1 MKKTVLFFFSL
12 ALVACGGDPYP
23 SGKTLVEINGAKIT
37 EGYLEFL
44 ANINPNIARQLST
57 PFGKKQ
63 ILDNLV
69 EQEIL
74 YQAAKKEGID
84 HDPAVKTKMD
94 LYQKVILAQAFVEAS
109 TLKMAKEEYTKNPK
123 EFEKLKLSHLMIN
136 FGTPEEIRAA
146 RQQKKKNGQVMVPH
160 TEKEALRLANQL
172 LDSIQKEGK
181 DFATIAKEQSEDLR
195 TKDSSGDLGRVSKN
209 EPRLERVGFQPILE
223 KAFAMKVGEI
233 AGPIKTTKGY
243 HLITV
248 TAPLEVIP
256 FEEAKS
262 QLLFRKKR
270 DVRETVIAQLKE
282 KAKVKYSE
290 EYKAEEKPETAPST
304 EKKEETSEELSHPH
318 SHPHEGAEK
327 KEESKN

>member
-1 MKKTVLFFFSL
+1 MKKAVLFLFSL
-12 ALVACGGDPYP
+12 ALVACSGDPYS
-23 SGKTLVEINGAKIT
+23 SGKTLVEINGTKIT
-37 EGYLEFL
+37 EGYLDFL
-44 ANINPNIARQLST
+44 SNINPNIARQLST

-84 HDPAVKTKMD
+84 HDSAVKAKMD
-94 LYQKVILAQAFVEAS
+94 LYQKVILAQAFVEGS
-109 TLKMAKEEYTKNPK
+109 TLKMAKEDYDKNPK

-136 FGTPEEIRAA
+136 FGTPEEMRAA
-146 RQQKKKNGQVMVPH
+146 RQQKQKNDQVMVPH
-160 TEKEALRLANQL
+160 TEKEALRLANQC
-172 LDSIQKEGK
+172 LDWIQKEGK
-181 DFATIAKEQSEDLR
+181 NFVTVAMERSEDLR
-195 TKDSSGDLGRVSKN
+195 TKESGGDLGRVSKN
-209 EPRLERVGFQPILE
+209 EPRLERIGYQPLLE
-223 KAFAMKVGEI
+223 KAFTMKIGEI

-290 EYKAEEKPETAPST
+290 EYKAEEKPATAPST
-304 EKKEETSEELSHPH
+304 EKKEE
-318 SHPHEGAEK
+318 
-327 KEESKN
+327 SKN